1 MKQIVILLFLLLLIL
16 IASASFLFFSN
27 VEGYSNYRLD
37 NAMGEVPQSQ
47 TQVLVQDTYPRI
59 EKTEN
64 KEPSSSDIWTD
75 YPVFTLGSY
84 EQITNNIRYPKNPDD
99 GTCMPASMCNVLY
112 QDKDLGNNVITP
124 LPPLNPE
131 CGTRVG
137 YFMTNEQLIDSLPY
151 RTDMQNIL
159 F

>member
-1 MKQIVILLFLLLLIL
+1 MKQIVFILFLLLLIL
-16 IASASFLFFSN
+16 IASASFLFFNN

-37 NAMGEVPQSQ
+37 NAMGEVPQAE
-47 TQVLVQDTYPRI
+47 TQVLVQDTYPRTGKN
-59 EKTEN
+59 EKSDE
-64 KEPSSSDIWTD
+64 SSSDIWTD
-75 YPVFTLGSY
+75 YPVYTLGSY
-84 EQITNNIRYPKNPDD
+84 EQITNNIRYPKNPDN

-112 QDKDLGNNVITP
+112 EDKVLGNNVITP

-137 YFMTNEQLIDSLPY
+137 YFTAGEQLIDSLPY
-151 RTDMQNIL
+151 NTNMQNIL